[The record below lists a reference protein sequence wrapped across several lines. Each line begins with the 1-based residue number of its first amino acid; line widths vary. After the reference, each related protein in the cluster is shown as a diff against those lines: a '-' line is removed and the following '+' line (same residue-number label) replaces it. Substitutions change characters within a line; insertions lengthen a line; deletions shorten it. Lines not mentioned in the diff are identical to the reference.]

1 MPIARL
7 VPLALVVALLPA
19 AGAAAAPRLD
29 SSGSAVAGEAIVR
42 FEPGTVAAERAAAR
56 DAANVELER
65 TLELSQTQVVS
76 FDGSLGAALTRLESR
91 GDVAYAQPNYRYEAL
106 APPPNDTFFGQLWG
120 LGPDPGIGALAA
132 WDRSRGAG
140 QVIAIVDSGIDLSH
154 PDLVPRLWRNPGET
168 PGGGDNDANNR
179 GDDVNGYDFVDSDST
194 PDDYAFHGT
203 HVAGTA
209 AAQAGNGIGVAGVAP
224 EASLMAVRVLDGNG
238 AGTSSR
244 IGSGIVYA
252 AQEGADV
259 INLSLGGPAGAGD
272 QFLSDSL
279 AIARNYDAVVVA
291 AAGNEGRNNDAQPNT
306 PCTLPDD
313 HLICVGALTTGGTL
327 ASFSNY
333 GATTVDVAAPGVG
346 ILSTKTDWGPELL
359 NEGFEDGLNGWTQLQ
374 QGGTAWG
381 VSPMHTVG
389 AQSAADSPGGWYA
402 SNGYSEIHLG
412 SDLNLTGRRGCRMHF
427 DLRYDILPGDSLD
440 VGAFADGNQAIV
452 SGHSIAGSSG
462 GAFEDAEA
470 SISRLDGR
478 PDARPFFGMKTN
490 ESGIADGV
498 HLDELR
504 VFCRDTDYVNAV
516 ASGQGYAGDD
526 AGNYVSFDGTSM
538 AAPHVSG
545 IAALVRAADPS
556 ASAAEV
562 VRAIRD
568 GATRRPALAGWVATG
583 GSANAAGALDAAL
596 GVPLAVPAATA
607 QPPVTTRARRAL
619 NLSGAPARIRL
630 KRSRRFTYRFLAAPS
645 LRGQAVMRTRARVRV
660 AAGARRHLTPASKRF
675 KSPASGRVV
684 LKIRLSRKE
693 VRVVRL
699 NRRLKLRVRV
709 SVTDSQGRVTRAAR
723 NLTLLPPR

>member
-19 AGAAAAPRLD
+19 ASAAAAPRLD

-42 FEPGTVAAERAAAR
+42 FEPGTVAAERAEAR
-56 DAANVELER
+56 DAADVELER
-65 TLELSQTQVVS
+65 TLDLSQAQVVS

-168 PGGGDNDANNR
+168 PGGGDNDANGR
-179 GDDVNGYDFVDSDST
+179 GDDVNGYDFVDNDST

-244 IGSGIVYA
+244 IGNGIVYA

-259 INLSLGGPAGAGD
+259 INLSLGGPAGAGRPVPERLARHRAQLRRGRGRRRGERGD
-272 QFLSDSL
+272 EQRCSAEHAVHVAGRPPDLRRSPDHRGHAGLVLQLRSDDSRRRG
-279 AIARNYDAVVVA
+279 ARRRHPQHEDRLRPGASERGLRGRPQWLDS
-291 AAGNEGRNNDAQPNT
+291 AAGRGAFPGASHRCT
-306 PCTLPDD
+306 PSETSRPPT
-313 HLICVGALTTGGTL
+313 APAAGT
-327 ASFSNY
+327 SR
-333 GATTVDVAAPGVG
+333 
-346 ILSTKTDWGPELL
+346 
-359 NEGFEDGLNGWTQLQ
+359 
-374 QGGTAWG
+374 TA
-381 VSPMHTVG
+381 
-389 AQSAADSPGGWYA
+389 
-402 SNGYSEIHLG
+402 YSEIHLG
-412 SDLNLTGRRGCRMHF
+412 SNLSLAGRRGCRMHF
-427 DLRYDILPGDSLD
+427 DLRYDVLLGDSFD
-440 VGAFADGNQAIV
+440 VGAFADGDDQAIV
-452 SGHSIAGSSG
+452 DGHSIAGSSS

-470 SISRLDGR
+470 SISELDGR
-478 PDARPFFGMKTN
+478 PDARPFFGMKSN

-516 ASGQGYAGDD
+516 AAGQSYAADD

-568 GATRRPALAGWVATG
+568 GATRRPALAG
-583 GSANAAGALDAAL
+583 
-596 GVPLAVPAATA
+596 
-607 QPPVTTRARRAL
+607 
-619 NLSGAPARIRL
+619 
-630 KRSRRFTYRFLAAPS
+630 
-645 LRGQAVMRTRARVRV
+645 RV
-660 AAGARRHLTPASKRF
+660 ADRWQRQCRRRPRRGPGPTARGARRHAAAPPHRGSACSTCAAPLTVSASSAPAASRIH
-675 KSPASGRVV
+675 SGPPPGCAGRWSCAPAPGFV
-684 LKIRLSRKE
+684 SRPAP
-693 VRVVRL
+693 
-699 NRRLKLRVRV
+699 
-709 SVTDSQGRVTRAAR
+709 AA
-723 NLTLLPPR
+723 T